1 MRVGGVCQM
10 LTFAY
15 KVGGWVIANAYVSK
29 INKNIANIKQSNIK
43 SYLNS
48 IYSFDTDDFELSKK
62 HQNYLNFWSF
72 LTSLVVSLLVVLS
85 KKSYPKLKN
94 FFYIYKQVII
104 LLFRWVG
111 LKKSYVIDRV
121 GQQKSYVCLQGG
133 WVGQKSAKNML
144 T

>member
-1 MRVGGVCQM
+1 MDGVCIM

-29 INKNIANIKQSNIK
+29 ISKKIAKVYTYHQSNSK

-48 IYSFDTDDFELSKK
+48 IYSFDADDFELSKK

-85 KKSYPKLKN
+85 KKSYPK
-94 FFYIYKQVII
+94 I
-104 LLFRWVG
+104 
-111 LKKSYVIDRV
+111 
-121 GQQKSYVCLQGG
+121 
-133 WVGQKSAKNML
+133 
-144 T
+144 